1 MTAKPEVERRI
12 ADQKWREEVENRLK
26 DGESRMNK
34 LNDDIAENT
43 RITSEIKRDTAD
55 LITAFES
62 VKGAFRV
69 LELVGSLARPLSYIT
84 MFIGAV
90 AGLWYTIKGGAK

>member
-34 LNDDIAENT
+34 LDDDIAENT
-43 RITSEIKRDTAD
+43 RITSEIKRDIAD

-69 LELVGSLARPLSYIT
+69 LELVGSLAKPLSYIT
-84 MFIGAV
+84 MFLGAI
-90 AGLWYTIKGGAK
+90 AGLWYTIKGGGK